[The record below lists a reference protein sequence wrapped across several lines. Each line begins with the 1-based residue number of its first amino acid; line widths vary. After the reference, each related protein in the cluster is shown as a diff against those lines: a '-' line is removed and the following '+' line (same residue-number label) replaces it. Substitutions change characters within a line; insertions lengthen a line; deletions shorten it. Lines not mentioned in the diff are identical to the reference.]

1 MENDI
6 NYFWARSLNILERE
20 LMSTAF
26 TTWIKPLRP
35 YKIDGDDFIIITQ
48 DDTSKTT
55 IEHRYLNYISQ
66 AVNTMAEYN
75 YTIKIILESDLNS
88 KNFGLQQQK
97 HTASVYGTNLKQ
109 KYVFENFVKGKSNEL
124 AFAASVAVAEAPG
137 ETMYNPLF
145 LYGGVGLGKTHLMH
159 SIGNFILS
167 VSPET
172 RVLYTT
178 AENLTNEFIN
188 SLKDK
193 KNQEFRDKYR
203 NIDVLLVDDIQFLI
217 EKEGTQEEFFHTF
230 NELYFANKQIV
241 ISSDKPPL
249 ELKTLEERLRSRFGS
264 GLIVDITLPDFET
277 RTAILEKK
285 AEAEHIKVSNDV
297 IRLIA
302 KSISSNIRELEGAL
316 NKVTAYGKLTKTE
329 ITLDI
334 AEKALKGMINENGKR
349 EITIEFIQ
357 EIVGAY
363 YNITPEE
370 LQSKKRNANITF
382 ARHVAMYL
390 SRKIIDIPL
399 VRIGTQFGGRDH
411 STVMYACDKIS
422 DDLESNEELKNTLFE
437 LENRIK
443 GE

>member
-6 NYFWARSLNILERE
+6 NYFWTRALSILERE

-35 YKIDGDDFIIITQ
+35 YKIEGDDFIVITQ

-55 IEHRYLNYISQ
+55 IEHRYLNYINQ
-66 AVNTMAEYN
+66 AVTTMAEYN
-75 YTIKIILESDLNS
+75 YTIRIILESDLDNNNNNFNKS
-88 KNFGLQQQK
+88 KKPVSL
-97 HTASVYGTNLKQ
+97 YGNNLKQ

-167 VSPET
+167 MDPET
-172 RVLYTT
+172 KVLYTS

-188 SLKDK
+188 SLKER

-203 NIDVLLVDDIQFLI
+203 NIDVLLVDDIQFLT

-285 AEAEHIKVSNDV
+285 AEAERIKISNEV

-316 NKVTAYGKLTKTE
+316 NKVTAYGKLTNTE
-329 ITLDI
+329 ITVDI
-334 AEKALKGMINENGKR
+334 AEKALKGMINENGNR
-349 EITIEFIQ
+349 EITVEFIQ
-357 EIVGAY
+357 EIIAAY
-363 YNITPEE
+363 YNLTTEE

-382 ARHVAMYL
+382 ARHIAMYL
-390 SRKIIDIPL
+390 SRKLIDIPL
-399 VRIGTQFGGRDH
+399 IRIGTDFGGRDH

-422 DDLESNEELKNTLFE
+422 NDLESNEELKNTLFE